1 MKSGIYKITNT
12 VNNKVYVGQAVN
24 LGTRYGRHL
33 YRIKRNE
40 HHNDYIQRAFDKYGE
55 NSFKYEILEEIKDL
69 SLLDSREKFWIDHHG
84 GINSDDTYNLKD
96 PLLNEYN
103 DYVKKKM
110 SKSSLG
116 KNNPNYGNKWTDEQK
131 EKASKNKKGVT
142 LEDRIGKDKAKLV
155 KQKMSKSQAG
165 RKHSEETKEKIREA
179 NIGEK
184 NPAYGKGDRQL
195 GDKNPMW
202 GKESENR
209 KPILQYTKEGVL
221 VKEYDFISQVYEDG
235 FSVGNV
241 SNCARKLKGYK
252 THKGYIWKYKDKN

>member
-12 VNNKVYVGQAVN
+12 INNKVYIGQSKK
-24 LGTRYGRHL
+24 LDKRYNGHL
-33 YRIKRNE
+33 YRIKRKE
-40 HHNDYIQRAFDKYGE
+40 HHNEHLQRSFDKHGE
-55 NSFKYEILEEIKDL
+55 DKFVYEILEEVKDL
-69 SLLDSREKFWIDHHG
+69 SILDLREKHWIDHYG
-84 GINSDDTYNLKD
+84 GINSDNTYNFKD
-96 PLLNEYN
+96 PLLNEYS
-103 DYVKKKM
+103 DYVRSKM

-116 KNNPNYGNKWTDEQK
+116 ENNPNYGNKWTDEQR
-131 EKASKNKKGVT
+131 KKMS
-142 LEDRIGKDKAKLV
+142 ESRKGKSWEELYGKSRADEMKLN
-155 KQKMSKSQAG
+155 QSKSQKG
-165 RKHSEETKEKIREA
+165 RKHSDETIEKIRQA

-209 KPILQYTKEGVL
+209 KPILQYTKGGVL

-252 THKGYIWKYKDKN
+252 THKGYVWKYKEEN